1 MAVSKEGDWERK
13 VQKVSSGSNSPRR
26 LDEDGQLTPGRDLPV
41 EGDSKGEQVTKRHK
55 CQPQVT

>member
-41 EGDSKGEQVTKRHK
+41 EGDSKGNN
-55 CQPQVT
+55 